1 MIVHSGVR
9 TTEPIEVMFKELKPG
24 EDENKAIQELL
35 GQISGD
41 TEYSLPRYDH
51 SILVYYES
59 PINPHARREIMIPI
73 SKKYK
78 DIKTKIHPSIR
89 AAFVVYRGT
98 DSPHETYYKL
108 LEDYIEK
115 QNLEKYKDIY
125 SIEIIYVPEDL
136 DFVDYTIE
144 IMLPVKKE

>member
-51 SILVYYES
+51 SILVYYDP
-59 PINPHARREIMIPI
+59 PITPNARREIMIPI

-89 AAFVVYRGT
+89 ATFVVYRGT

-115 QNLEKYKDIY
+115 QNLEKNKDIY

-144 IMLPVKKE
+144 IMLPIK